1 MSARALILA
10 ASVLVGVAPAVAGV
24 GSDYSTVEKT
34 DYIIGCMAA
43 NGQTRQALERC
54 ACSIDTIAE
63 ILPHD
68 EYEQAETILRMNKI
82 AGQSSEV
89 FRTTGMFDDIV
100 ANMRRAQ
107 AEAEIKCFP

>member
-1 MSARALILA
+1 MSRLLLIVAALG
-10 ASVLVGVAPAVAGV
+10 VGACPALAGV
-24 GSDYSTVEKT
+24 GDDYSTVDKA

-43 NGQTRQALERC
+43 NGQTRQALEHC

-63 ILPHD
+63 ILPYK
-68 EYEQAETILRMNKI
+68 EYEEAETILRMNKI

-89 FRTTGMFDDIV
+89 FRNTGMFRDIV